1 MEKAAAGWDGLP
13 AAAAEPAEPVEPAA
27 VAAEPA
33 EPAAAAEPVE
43 PADRLDVSAAFDVA
57 GPEDAPTL
65 VFLHGTRVTRAMWDP
80 QVAALTERYR
90 VVAVDLPGHGVFAAM
105 PFRMP
110 RAVAIARSVI
120 DRNGGRAIVVG

>member
-1 MEKAAAGWDGLP
+1 METTASGCDGLP
-13 AAAAEPAEPVEPAA
+13 AA
-27 VAAEPA
+27 AAEPA

-90 VVAVDLPGHGVFAAM
+90 VVAVDLPGHGVFADM
-105 PFRMP
+105 PSGCLSL
-110 RAVAIARSVI
+110 IHIS
-120 DRNGGRAIVVG
+120 